1 VHKNYIGKTMRTG
14 KYIKGFTLL
23 ELMITLAI
31 VGIVAAI
38 AVPSMT
44 SMVNNSKAERI
55 TGLFKQDLQFARSY
69 AISRGEVVRM
79 TAIDGGW
86 QIVAETTGDTLKT
99 RDILDD
105 TITLTSTNGL
115 NSVAFTA
122 TGQIE
127 STDTITIRTS
137 GCTGNEDKSFSLL
150 RSGQIAETE
159 LACITQ

>member
-1 VHKNYIGKTMRTG
+1 MRTG

-86 QIVAETTGDTLKT
+86 QIVAETTGDTLRT

-159 LACITQ
+159 LTCVTQ

>member
-1 VHKNYIGKTMRTG
+1 
-14 KYIKGFTLL
+14 
-23 ELMITLAI
+23 MITLAI

-86 QIVAETTGDTLKT
+86 QIVAETTGDTLRT

-159 LACITQ
+159 LTCVTQ

>member
-1 VHKNYIGKTMRTG
+1 MSAR
-14 KYIKGFTLL
+14 KYINGFTML
-23 ELMITLAI
+23 ELMVTLAI
-31 VGIVAAI
+31 VGIIAAI
-38 AVPSMT
+38 AVPSM
-44 SMVNNSKAERI
+44 SNMMSNSKAERI
-55 TGLFKQDLQFARSY
+55 TGLFKQDLQFARSH
-69 AISRGEVVRM
+69 AISRGEVVRIS
-79 TAIDGGW
+79 AIDGGW
-86 QIVAETTGDTLKT
+86 NIIAETSNDTLRV

-105 TITLTSTNGL
+105 TITVTSAEGL
-115 NSVAFTA
+115 DSVAFTA

>member
-1 VHKNYIGKTMRTG
+1 MRTG

-86 QIVAETTGDTLKT
+86 QIVAETTGDTLRT

-159 LACITQ
+159 LACVTQ

>member
-1 VHKNYIGKTMRTG
+1 MRTG

-159 LACITQ
+159 LTCVTQ

>member
-1 VHKNYIGKTMRTG
+1 MRAR
-14 KYIKGFTLL
+14 KYMSGFTML
-23 ELMITLAI
+23 ELMVTLAI
-31 VGIVAAI
+31 VGIIAAI

-99 RDILDD
+99 RDILDN
-105 TITLTSTNGL
+105 TITVTSVEGL
-115 NSVAFTA
+115 DSVAFTA

>member
-1 VHKNYIGKTMRTG
+1 MRTG

-44 SMVNNSKAERI
+44 SLVNNSKAERI

-159 LACITQ
+159 LACVTQ

>member
-1 VHKNYIGKTMRTG
+1 MSAR
-14 KYIKGFTLL
+14 KYINGFTML
-23 ELMITLAI
+23 ELMVTLAI
-31 VGIVAAI
+31 VGIIAAI
-38 AVPSMT
+38 AVPSM
-44 SMVNNSKAERI
+44 SNMMSNSKAERI
-55 TGLFKQDLQFARSY
+55 TGLFKQDLQFARSH
-69 AISRGEVVRM
+69 AISRGEVVRIS
-79 TAIDGGW
+79 TIDGGW
-86 QIVAETTGDTLKT
+86 NIIAEASDDTLRV

-105 TITLTSTNGL
+105 TITFTSTEGL
-115 NSVAFTA
+115 DSVAFTA

>member
-1 VHKNYIGKTMRTG
+1 MRTG

>member
-1 VHKNYIGKTMRTG
+1 MSAR
-14 KYIKGFTLL
+14 KYINGFTML
-23 ELMITLAI
+23 ELMVTLAI
-31 VGIVAAI
+31 VGIIAAI
-38 AVPSMT
+38 AVPSM
-44 SMVNNSKAERI
+44 SNMMSNSKAERI
-55 TGLFKQDLQFARSY
+55 TGLFKQDLQFARSH
-69 AISRGEVVRM
+69 AISRGEVVRIS
-79 TAIDGGW
+79 TIDGGW
-86 QIVAETTGDTLKT
+86 NIIAETSNDTLRV

-105 TITLTSTNGL
+105 TITVTSAEGL
-115 NSVAFTA
+115 DSVAFTA